1 VNEKG
6 IDMPRRE
13 KEKLYEEHALVS
25 MICSKPRH
33 VLTYNF
39 LFFLLSLSCDL
50 RVEIGGKRLEC

>member
-33 VLTYNF
+33 VLNVQYF
-39 LFFLLSLSCDL
+39 IFPAEFKL
-50 RVEIGGKRLEC
+50 